1 MRTSTSKMQKGS
13 ILWLI
18 IGNYDREN
26 YDIVI
31 SDEGFNCIVS
41 ASGEIPEYARWYSE
55 QLERMIHI
63 WQITFFRFSG
73 CGVRK
78 KAF

>member
-1 MRTSTSKMQKGS
+1 MQKGN

-18 IGNYDREN
+18 IGNYNREN

-31 SDEGFNCIVS
+31 SDEGSDEGFNCIVS
-41 ASGEIPEYARWYSE
+41 ASGVIPEYVRWYSE